1 MIKDIDFKNWADNSE
16 NFSPYED
23 RSSGSFRR
31 FEDTDKILNKIHKTN
46 WSSESDY
53 YNTVRV
59 NGKNTTRTL
68 KFKK

>member
-1 MIKDIDFKNWADNSE
+1 MKYKYDKNLDSYTKKLDTNYDRQDTIDKT
-16 NFSPYED
+16 YD
-23 RSSGSFRR
+23 R
-31 FEDTDKILNKIHKTN
+31 IHKTN